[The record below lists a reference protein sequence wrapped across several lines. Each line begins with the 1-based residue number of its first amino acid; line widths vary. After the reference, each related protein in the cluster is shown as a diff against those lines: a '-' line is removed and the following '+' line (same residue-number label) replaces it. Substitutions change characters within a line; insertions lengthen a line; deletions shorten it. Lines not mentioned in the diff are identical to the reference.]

1 MIEANKFYF
10 LYDREGFVRTTGVN
24 QHMVRILDKLGPIK
38 IQMTRGDSVYNIF
51 ETLDGRIMTGD
62 HIAKEYDF
70 KWSFHIT
77 ERESRFFKE
86 APTALMSVEPQG
98 QIRVIPEIRLTI
110 TTIEEAHAAYVMLK
124 GLLDASV

>member
-1 MIEANKFYF
+1 MIETNKFYF

-38 IQMTRGDSVYNIF
+38 MQMTKGDSVYNIF
-51 ETLDGRIMTGD
+51 ETSDGRIMTGD

-77 ERESRFFKE
+77 EREAQFFKE
-86 APTALMSVEPQG
+86 MPALAPVPTLA
-98 QIRVIPEIRLTI
+98 IPEIRLTI
-110 TTIEEAHAAYVMLK
+110 TTMEEVHSAIIMLQ
-124 GLLDASV
+124 GLKDASV